1 MNQPIT
7 PIVERAPAK
16 INLYL
21 HVTGKREDG
30 YHLLDS
36 LVVFA
41 NDGMAAADEI
51 TLLPANAYS
60 LKITGPYSAVLKNES
75 HDNNLVTKALRNLSS
90 KLGRAPHYDVMLYKN
105 LPVASGIGGGSA
117 DAAAALRAAARL
129 WNIPVDGDAVI
140 RTAKE
145 TGADVLACLYN
156 KPCYFG
162 GIGDVIDG
170 VDGLPRTYM
179 VLVNPNVPLPTPH
192 VFKARVGDFSLPARL
207 PNMPSSAEDL
217 SAQLSARGND
227 LQEPAKL
234 LCEVISDVLIA
245 LNSQHNCLLAR
256 LSGSGAT
263 CFGLFARIEDAEDAA
278 STIRKMAIEKNREWW
293 VAVSGF

>member
-1 MNQPIT
+1 MNQPVS
-7 PIVERAPAK
+7 PIIERAPAK

-51 TLLPANAYS
+51 SLSASDAYS
-60 LKITGPYSAVLKNES
+60 LKITGPYSSVLKNES
-75 HDNNLVTKALRNLSS
+75 PKNNHDNNLVTKALRSLSS
-90 KLGRAPHYDVMLYKN
+90 KLRRAPHYAVELYKN

-117 DAAAALRAAARL
+117 DAAAALRAAAKL
-129 WNIPVDGDAVI
+129 WNIPVDSEMVK
-140 RTAKE
+140 RTAME

-162 GIGDVIDG
+162 GIGDIIDG
-170 VDGLPRTYM
+170 VDDLPRTYM

-192 VFKARVGDFSLPARL
+192 VFKARVGDFTPAARF
-207 PNMPSSAEDL
+207 PHMPKTAEEL
-217 SAQLSARGND
+217 AALLSARTND
-227 LQEPAKL
+227 LQVPAKL
-234 LCEVISDVLIA
+234 LCEVITDVLAA
-245 LNSQHNCLLAR
+245 LNAQPNCLLAR

-263 CFGLFARIEDAEDAA
+263 CFGLFARIEDAEAAA
-278 STIRKMAIEKNREWW
+278 SAIRQLGREWW

>member
-1 MNQPIT
+1 MIT
-7 PIVERAPAK
+7 ERAPAK

-21 HVTGKREDG
+21 HVTGLREDG

-41 NDGMAAADEI
+41 NNGMAAVDEL
-51 TLLPANAYS
+51 TLTPSDAYQ
-60 LKITGPYSAVLKNES
+60 LRITGPYSAVLKNES
-75 HDNNLVTKALRNLSS
+75 HDTNLVTKALRGLAS
-90 KLGRAPHYDVMLYKN
+90 KMGRAAHYDVQLYKN

-117 DAAAALRAAARL
+117 DAAAALRAAAKL
-129 WNIPVDGDAVI
+129 YGIAADNDAVV

-162 GIGDVIDG
+162 GIGDVIDE
-170 VDGLPRTYM
+170 VEELPRTYM
-179 VLVNPNVPLPTPH
+179 VLVNPNIPLPTPH
-192 VFKARVGDFSLPARL
+192 VFKARMGDFSPAARL
-207 PNMPSSAEDL
+207 PHIPKHADEL
-217 SAQLSARGND
+217 AALLCARGND

-234 LCEVISDVLIA
+234 LCETITDVLAA
-245 LNSQHNCLLAR
+245 LNAQQHCLLAR

-263 CFGLFARIEDAEDAA
+263 CFGLFVTLEDAELAA
-278 STIRKMAIEKNREWW
+278 STIRKMGREWW
-293 VAVSGF
+293 VAVTGF

>member
-1 MNQPIT
+1 MT
-7 PIVERAPAK
+7 SIVERAPAK

-21 HVTGKREDG
+21 HVTGLREDG
-30 YHLLDS
+30 YHFLDS

-41 NDGMAAADEI
+41 SDGMAAADKI
-51 TLLPANAYS
+51 TLSLADSYS
-60 LKITGPYSAVLKNES
+60 LKITGPYSSILKNES
-75 HDNNLVTKALRNLSS
+75 HDKNLVTKALRGLSS
-90 KLGRAPHYDVMLYKN
+90 KLNRVPHYDVQLYKN

-117 DAAAALRAAARL
+117 DAAAALRAAAKL
-129 WNIPVDGDAVI
+129 YNIAVDSDMVV

-170 VDGLPRTYM
+170 VDDLPRTYM

-192 VFKARVGDFSLPARL
+192 VFKARVGDFTAAARL
-207 PNMPSSAEDL
+207 PHMPKTAEEL
-217 SAQLSARGND
+217 AALLSARTND
-227 LQEPAKL
+227 LQAPAKL
-234 LCEVISDVLIA
+234 LCEVITDVLA
-245 LNSQHNCLLAR
+245 SLNAQPNCLLAR

-263 CFGLFARIEDAEDAA
+263 CFGLFSRIEDAEAAA
-278 STIRKMAIEKNREWW
+278 SAIRQLGREWW

>member
-1 MNQPIT
+1 MNQPI
-7 PIVERAPAK
+7 PSIVERAPAK

-41 NDGMAAADEI
+41 SDGMAAADEI
-51 TLLPANAYS
+51 TLSPANAYN
-60 LKITGPYSAVLKNES
+60 LRIIGPYSTQLKQEP
-75 HDNNLVTKALRNLSS
+75 HDKNLVTIALRGFSS
-90 KLGRAPHYDVMLYKN
+90 KLGRAAHYDVQLYKN

-129 WNIPVDGDAVI
+129 WGIAADDDRVT
-140 RTAKE
+140 RTAVE

-156 KPCYFG
+156 QPCYFG
-162 GIGDVIDG
+162 NIGDVLD
-170 VDGLPRTYM
+170 DASGLPRTYM
-179 VLVNPNVPLPTPH
+179 VLVNPNIPLPTAH
-192 VFKARVGDFSLPARL
+192 VFKARVGDVSHIARL
-207 PNMPSSAEDL
+207 PHVPRSAEEL
-217 SAQLSARGND
+217 AAQLSARGND
-227 LQEPAKL
+227 LQEAAKL
-234 LCEVISDVLIA
+234 LCEPITDVLAA
-245 LNSQHNCLLAR
+245 LNAQQNCLLAR

-263 CFGLFARIEDAEDAA
+263 CFGLFARMEDAEQAA
-278 STIRKMAIEKNREWW
+278 SAIRKMGHEWW

>member
-1 MNQPIT
+1 MNQPAPSI
-7 PIVERAPAK
+7 IERAPAK

-30 YHLLDS
+30 YHFLDS

-41 NDGMAAADEI
+41 GDGAAAADEI
-51 TLLPANAYS
+51 TITPSNAYS
-60 LKITGPYSAVLKNES
+60 LNIVGPYSAVLQNES
-75 HDNNLVTKALRNLSS
+75 KDTNLVTRAIRGLAS
-90 KLGRAPHYDVMLYKN
+90 KINRAPHMEVRLYKN

-117 DAAAALRAAARL
+117 DAAAALRAAAKL
-129 WNIPVDGDAVI
+129 WNVDVNGDAVK

-162 GIGDVIDG
+162 GIGDMID
-170 VDGLPRTYM
+170 DAPGLPRTYM
-179 VLVNPNVPLPTPH
+179 VLVNPNVPLATPH
-192 VFKARVGDFSLPARL
+192 VFKARLGDFSPAARL
-207 PNMPSSAEDL
+207 PHMPKTAEEL
-217 SAQLSARGND
+217 AAQLSARCND

-234 LCEVISDVLIA
+234 LCEPINDVLAA
-245 LNSQHNCLLAR
+245 LNAQQGSLLAR

-263 CFGLFARIEDAEDAA
+263 CFGLFANVQDAEAAA
-278 STIRKMAIEKNREWW
+278 SKIRQLDRGWW

>member
-1 MNQPIT
+1 MT
-7 PIVERAPAK
+7 PIIERAPAK

-21 HVTGKREDG
+21 HVTGKRDDG

-51 TLLPANAYS
+51 TLSASDAYS
-60 LKITGPYSAVLKNES
+60 LKIMGPYSAILKNES
-75 HDNNLVTKALRNLSS
+75 HDNNLVTKALRGLSS
-90 KLGRAPHYDVMLYKN
+90 KLGRVPHYAVELYKN

-117 DAAAALRAAARL
+117 DAAAALRAAAKL
-129 WNIPVDGDAVI
+129 WNIPVDSEMVMH
-140 RTAKE
+140 TAME

-170 VDGLPRTYM
+170 VEDLPRTYM
-179 VLVNPNVPLPTPH
+179 VLINPNVPLPTPH
-192 VFKARVGDFSLPARL
+192 VFKARVGDFSAAARF
-207 PNMPSSAEDL
+207 PHMPKTPEELAAL
-217 SAQLSARGND
+217 LSARSND
-227 LQEPAKL
+227 LQAPAKL
-234 LCEVISDVLIA
+234 LCEVITDVLAA
-245 LNSQHNCLLAR
+245 LNAQPNCLLAR

-263 CFGLFARIEDAEDAA
+263 CFGLFARIEDAESAA
-278 STIRKMAIEKNREWW
+278 SAIRKMGREWW

>member
-1 MNQPIT
+1 MNQPI
-7 PIVERAPAK
+7 PHIVERAPAK

-51 TLLPANAYS
+51 TLSPSDAYR
-60 LKITGPYSAVLKNES
+60 LRLAGPQSALLQNENY
-75 HDNNLVTKALRNLSS
+75 DKNLVTIALRGLAS
-90 KLGRAPHYDVMLYKN
+90 KLGRAAHLDVRLFKN

-117 DAAAALRAAARL
+117 DAAAALRAAAKL
-129 WNIPVDGDAVI
+129 WNVNVNSEAVV

-156 KPCYFG
+156 KPCYFS

-170 VDGLPRTYM
+170 VNGLPRTYM
-179 VLVNPNVPLPTPH
+179 VLVNPNVPLATAH
-192 VFKARVGDFSLPARL
+192 VFKARVGDFSHAARL
-207 PNMPSSAEDL
+207 PSLPHSAEEL
-217 SAQLSARGND
+217 AAQLSARGND

-234 LCEVISDVLIA
+234 LCEPINDVLSA
-245 LNSQHNCLLAR
+245 LNAQQGCLLAR

-263 CFGLFARIEDAEDAA
+263 CFGLFARIEDAEFTA
-278 STIRKMAIEKNREWW
+278 STIRQLGNEWW